1 MLIAANSC
9 RMRNASVLIV
19 TLRGLASEV
28 CKNIVLAGI
37 GSLTLLDDQDVSEE
51 DLGSCYFYRDKEV
64 GQKVGGCSILLR
76 CVAKR
81 AINDR
86 ERNLLNRGYKR

>member
-1 MLIAANSC
+1 
-9 RMRNASVLIV
+9 MRGASVLIV

-51 DLGSCYFYRDKEV
+51 DLGSGYFYRDEEV
-64 GQKVGGCSILLR
+64 GQKVSR
-76 CVAKR
+76 QS
-81 AINDR
+81 
-86 ERNLLNRGYKR
+86 